1 MNYLNLSSI
10 IEPVALLGG
19 SMLQYSGW
27 HGTTNKRKKK
37 ILSAGFSYK
46 KYKPGIDKQR
56 HPNDLGNGI
65 YFFLPFNNDTGETI
79 ASAYVTKYKSSELSK
94 PGITSE
100 LINAEIT
107 IESEDNI
114 FILDEPESQII
125 LEEFRQEARDK
136 IENEVAGI
144 SESGAKNRA
153 TLVNQNQGLVIELLL
168 DLASQYGKDFK
179 AVQSKTYTDIS
190 SLPVF
195 DGKNGEEICI
205 RDLNCITNIL

>member
-27 HGTTNKRKKK
+27 HGTTNKRKEK
-37 ILSAGFSYK
+37 ILSTGFSYK
-46 KYKPGIDKQR
+46 KYEPGIDKQR

-65 YFFLPFNNDTGETI
+65 YFFLPFNRDTGKII
-79 ASAYVTKYKSSELSK
+79 ASAYVAKYKSSELRK
-94 PGITSE
+94 PGITPE

-114 FILDEPESQII
+114 FILDEPKNQSLLDEY
-125 LEEFRQEARDK
+125 RQRAY
-136 IENEVAGI
+136 IEIEREIASI
-144 SESGAKNRA
+144 SDSGAKNRA

-168 DLASQYGKDFK
+168 DLASQHGKDFK
-179 AVQSKTYTDIS
+179 AVQSKTYTDIPF
-190 SLPVF
+190 LPVF

>member
-1 MNYLNLSSI
+1 M
-10 IEPVALLGG
+10 
-19 SMLQYSGW
+19 
-27 HGTTNKRKKK
+27 
-37 ILSAGFSYK
+37 
-46 KYKPGIDKQR
+46 
-56 HPNDLGNGI
+56 
-65 YFFLPFNNDTGETI
+65 
-79 ASAYVTKYKSSELSK
+79 
-94 PGITSE
+94 
-100 LINAEIT
+100 
-107 IESEDNI
+107 
-114 FILDEPESQII
+114 DEPKNQIL
-125 LEEFRQEARDK
+125 LEEFRQKAWDE

-190 SLPVF
+190 FLPVF

>member
-1 MNYLNLSSI
+1 M
-10 IEPVALLGG
+10 LL
-19 SMLQYSGW
+19 
-27 HGTTNKRKKK
+27 
-37 ILSAGFSYK
+37 A
-46 KYKPGIDKQR
+46 
-56 HPNDLGNGI
+56 LGNGI
-65 YFFLPFNNDTGETI
+65 YFFLPFNNDTGKTI
-79 ASAYVTKYKSSELSK
+79 ASAYVAKYKSSELRK
-94 PGITSE
+94 PGITSK

-114 FILDEPESQII
+114 FILDEPKNQIL
-125 LEEFRQEARDK
+125 LEEFRQKAWDE

-190 SLPVF
+190 FLPVF